1 MERKIDQRIL
11 QLILASLVVL
21 LVIQPCLC
29 QNDQQYETCRQP
41 FRCGSMNTEL
51 AYPFWGGDRPP
62 ACGYPGFEL
71 NCGGDGPLL
80 SMPPLLYRVFDFNNS
95 TQTVRVSRGDLWNN
109 ICPQFLFN
117 TTLNFSLFDFYSAA
131 DDQNI
136 TLYYGCG
143 LNQSLLTPSTFPNQF
158 NCDVNGTNSWSL
170 FFTREASG
178 LGDGATC
185 SNSIS
190 VPVNQNAARDLGV
203 VATTSTTL
211 LQSALASGFSIRWS
225 AENDNCDECARSG
238 GACGY
243 NQDAASF
250 ACYCRDGHR
259 NSSCSNDTTPPGG
272 GNGSN
277 RALSNLHKYIIIGVS
292 LGTGI
297 VILSIIIFFY
307 TTKQRKMQK
316 LNQESNQNV
325 DKFLLTH
332 GSLAPKRYSYKQIK
346 KITKSFTDKLG
357 QGGFGTVYKGKLP
370 ENGQLVAVK
379 ILTKT
384 SDDNTED
391 FINEVASISRTSH
404 VNIVNLL
411 GFCYDGKNRALVYEF
426 MHNKSLD
433 KFIHKNGLVDPD
445 RSLGWEKMY
454 EIAVGVARGLEYLHR
469 GCNTRIVHFDIKPQ
483 NILLD
488 EEFCPK
494 ISDFG
499 LAKLFKKKQSVL
511 ESMLGA
517 RGTIGYIA
525 PEVFS
530 RNFGAVSH
538 KSDVYSYGM
547 MILEMGGERKFDEV
561 EEVKSSDDYFH
572 DKIYKGVIIKNEGLD
587 DIVREEEE
595 EEISARKMLL
605 VGIWCVQ
612 TAPSDRPSMTKVVE
626 MLEGNLQSIPIPPKP
641 FFSSPKLTKS
651 QVSSSFSIDVVE
663 MENSI
668 VV

>member
-225 AENDNCDECARSG
+225 AENDSCDECARSG

-259 NSSCSNDTTPPGG
+259 NSSCSNDTPPGG
-272 GNGSN
+272 GNGTCNSFFI
-277 RALSNLHKYIIIGVS
+277 SVS
-292 LGTGI
+292 
-297 VILSIIIFFY
+297 
-307 TTKQRKMQK
+307 
-316 LNQESNQNV
+316 
-325 DKFLLTH
+325 
-332 GSLAPKRYSYKQIK
+332 
-346 KITKSFTDKLG
+346 
-357 QGGFGTVYKGKLP
+357 
-370 ENGQLVAVK
+370 
-379 ILTKT
+379 
-384 SDDNTED
+384 
-391 FINEVASISRTSH
+391 
-404 VNIVNLL
+404 
-411 GFCYDGKNRALVYEF
+411 F
-426 MHNKSLD
+426 M
-433 KFIHKNGLVDPD
+433 
-445 RSLGWEKMY
+445 
-454 EIAVGVARGLEYLHR
+454 
-469 GCNTRIVHFDIKPQ
+469 
-483 NILLD
+483 
-488 EEFCPK
+488 
-494 ISDFG
+494 
-499 LAKLFKKKQSVL
+499 
-511 ESMLGA
+511 
-517 RGTIGYIA
+517 
-525 PEVFS
+525 
-530 RNFGAVSH
+530 
-538 KSDVYSYGM
+538 
-547 MILEMGGERKFDEV
+547 
-561 EEVKSSDDYFH
+561 
-572 DKIYKGVIIKNEGLD
+572 
-587 DIVREEEE
+587 
-595 EEISARKMLL
+595 
-605 VGIWCVQ
+605 
-612 TAPSDRPSMTKVVE
+612 
-626 MLEGNLQSIPIPPKP
+626 
-641 FFSSPKLTKS
+641 
-651 QVSSSFSIDVVE
+651 
-663 MENSI
+663 
-668 VV
+668 